1 MSRKSNILRPLG
13 LTAAGFAWGFLSC
26 AASAQV
32 ASPGDF
38 MFVANVPPGCPPGV
52 GAGQVALVAEPGAD
66 VIKNAPYSG
75 IGTTEVVTTLADG
88 NRIVR
93 TNTMKYYRDSQG
105 RTRTEYSLA
114 AIGPFT
120 PDEAQT
126 VVTITDPVAGRQ
138 YVLHSAL
145 KRADVFK
152 LPERSAKRAA
162 PQSDAPRAESRARF
176 GSTTKQD
183 VFASEPEDTIGFS
196 GNAFSG
202 GFGSGFGAP
211 GPSMRMRSGRPTRDF
226 SSIDTRPAPQPPAG
240 EMHTVAP
247 PVAVMSAV
255 VPAGSAGMIMRY
267 AAPPSGTTPGCKPDV
282 KPLPAP
288 VPLGERIIEG
298 LRVTGGQIEYTIE
311 AGAVGNE
318 QPITVRS
325 EQWFSPELGVVV
337 ASTQHDPMM
346 GDTTYRLEQIS
357 RAEPD
362 PSLFTVPADY
372 TKREMPTSG
381 IAVFQR
387 TVPAGAPGTYVQETF
402 PLTDA
407 PR

>member
-1 MSRKSNILRPLG
+1 MSRKSNALRPLG

-32 ASPGDF
+32 APPGDF
-38 MFVANVPPGCPPGV
+38 MLVANGAPGCPPGV
-52 GAGQVALVAEPGAD
+52 GAGQVALVTEPGAD

-75 IGTTEVVTTLADG
+75 VGTTEVVTTLADG

-152 LPERSAKRAA
+152 LPERSARRAA
-162 PQSDAPRAESRARF
+162 PQSDAPKAENNARF
-176 GSTTKQD
+176 GSTLKQD
-183 VFASEPEDTIGFS
+183 VVVSGPEDTIAFS

-202 GFGSGFGAP
+202 GVGSGFGAP
-211 GPSMRMRSGRPTRDF
+211 APSTRMRAGRATRGF
-226 SSIDTRPAPQPPAG
+226 SSSQTLPAPPAG
-240 EMHTVAP
+240 ETHAVAP
-247 PVAVMSAV
+247 PVVVMSAV
-255 VPAGSAGMIMRY
+255 APAGSAGLIMRY
-267 AAPPSGTTPGCKPDV
+267 AAPPPSAESGCKPHA

-288 VPLGERIIEG
+288 VSLGERIIEG
-298 LRVTGGQIEYTIE
+298 LRVTGSQLEYTID
-311 AGAVGNE
+311 AGAIGNE
-318 QPITVRS
+318 QPITMRS

-357 RAEPD
+357 RGEPD

-381 IAVFQR
+381 NVIFQR
-387 TVPAGAPGTYVQETF
+387 GVPAGA
-402 PLTDA
+402 
-407 PR
+407 R